1 MRNLRIKR
9 AAGVLLS
16 LALMLSLAACGQERE
31 IVVPD
36 LPAETAQPGHIYL
49 YGETHGVPAIL
60 DKELE
65 LWQDYYA
72 QGMRHLFVELPWY
85 TADFL
90 NQWMTAEDDAILDA
104 VYDDWNGTLSHN
116 PDIKSFYQAIKET
129 CPETVF
135 HGIDVGHQSD
145 TTGAR
150 YLDTL
155 RDAGEAD
162 SAAYRAAE
170 ACISQGETYY
180 GNMGPEGEA
189 YRENTMYENFCAAYD
204 SLDGAS
210 VMAICG
216 SMHTDPDAVEPDSG
230 VPTMAAQLTAAY
242 GDKLHAAALDGS
254 GEDGAA
260 SGG

>member
-1 MRNLRIKR
+1 MRNMSTKR
-9 AAGVLLS
+9 AARAL
-16 LALMLSLAACGQERE
+16 LALALLLALAACGQERE

-36 LPAETAQPGHIYL
+36 LSAETAQPGHIYL

-72 QGMRHLFVELPWY
+72 QGVRHLFVEQPWY
-85 TADFL
+85 TAEFL
-90 NQWMTAEDDAILDA
+90 NLWMQAEDDTLLDA
-104 VYDDWNGTLSHN
+104 VYDDWAGTLSHN
-116 PDIKSFYQAIKET
+116 PDIKAFYQAIKET

-150 YLDTL
+150 YLETL
-155 RDAGEAD
+155 RDAGEEN

-170 ACISQGETYY
+170 ACIRQGEAYY

-189 YRENTMYENFCAAYD
+189 YRENTMYENFRAAYEEVE
-204 SLDGAS
+204 GAP

-230 VPTMAAQLTAAY
+230 VPTMAAQLAAAY
-242 GDKLHAAALDGS
+242 GDALHTAALDGS
-254 GEDGAA
+254 GGDGTAA
-260 SGG
+260 GG